1 MMNQFN
7 GNYNP
12 HRTMTQET
20 SRTFVSTVFM
30 WMFAALGITAAAAY
44 LFGTNEALLKLLIT
58 VTPQGGVKT
67 SILGWIVTFAPFIVV
82 IALSA
87 GINKMSVKQAVLWY
101 VLYSV
106 LMGISLSFIF
116 LVYTSASIFKT
127 FIISAGMFGVMALV
141 GYTTKTDLTKFGSF
155 LFMALIGVIIAS
167 LVNLFMHSARMDYII
182 SIAGVLIFTGLTA
195 FDVQK
200 IKQIGEAGINDGD
213 VMAKITIIGALSL
226 YLDFLNLF
234 LYLLRFFGNSRD

>member
-7 GNYNP
+7 GNFNP
-12 HRTMTQET
+12 ERTMTQDMAR
-20 SRTFVSTVFM
+20 SFVSNVFL
-30 WMFAALGITAAAAY
+30 WMFAALGITAAVAY
-44 LFGTNEALLKLLIT
+44 LFGTNDALFSTLIQ
-58 VTPQGGVKT
+58 VTPEGVAKT
-67 SILGWIVTFAPFIVV
+67 STLGWIVTLAPFIIVV
-82 IALSA
+82 TMSA
-87 GINKMSVKQAVLWY
+87 RMHRMSVQNAVLCY
-101 VLYSV
+101 VIYSI

-116 LVYTSASIFKT
+116 WAYTTASIFKT
-127 FIISAGMFGVMALV
+127 FIIAAGMFGTMAIV

-155 LFMALIGVIIAS
+155 LFMALIGIIIAS
-167 LVNLFMHSARMDYII
+167 LVNFFMHSARLDYIV
-182 SIAGVLIFTGLTA
+182 SIIGVLIFTGLTA

-213 VMAKITIIGALSL
+213 VMAKITIQAALTL